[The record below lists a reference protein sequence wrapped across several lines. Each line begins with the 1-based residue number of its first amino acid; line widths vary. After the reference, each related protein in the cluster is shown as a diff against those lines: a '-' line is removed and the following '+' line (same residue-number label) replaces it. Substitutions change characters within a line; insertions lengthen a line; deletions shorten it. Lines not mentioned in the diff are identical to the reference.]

1 MKKIENS
8 NYFKNKKIILEYSK
22 KIILKDGWSR
32 NLLKKLV
39 SDKFSSSDL
48 IYFFPNG
55 YLDIL
60 EFSLNEVNRTLKSK
74 TNKINIIN
82 FPISKRIKKILSI
95 RFEILNQDKMFYKK
109 TFNHLMLPQN
119 SKIMKKNLYNSVD
132 AMWYLAGDNSTDFN
146 FYTKRITLA
155 AIYINALFIFFT
167 KDINQ
172 ANLNIDKNLKKI
184 SKIPKIKERFS
195 FIKDNLPLFL
205 RGILN

>member
-82 FPISKRIKKILSI
+82 FPISKRIKKYSQL
-95 RFEILNQDKMFYKK
+95 D
-109 TFNHLMLPQN
+109 
-119 SKIMKKNLYNSVD
+119 
-132 AMWYLAGDNSTDFN
+132 
-146 FYTKRITLA
+146 
-155 AIYINALFIFFT
+155 
-167 KDINQ
+167 
-172 ANLNIDKNLKKI
+172 LK
-184 SKIPKIKERFS
+184 F
-195 FIKDNLPLFL
+195 
-205 RGILN
+205 